1 MPKKEK
7 VWTVG
12 NKGPTGP
19 WVWHVWVKGSRK
31 PLRMVAFDQQHI
43 KDQLEG
49 QQMVKAKRLPEEK
62 DDFGSMPLG
71 PKGSVINRPASGMA
85 SNSALKIVSF
95 RITAPL
101 FLIYDRDR
109 ATFSDPLQVP
119 HQKTQNAGFQSIPA
133 QRKCGKTP
141 P

>member
-7 VWTVG
+7 VWIIG

-19 WVWHVWVKGSRK
+19 WVWHVWVKGGRK

-49 QQMVKAKRLPEEK
+49 RQMVKAKRLPEEK

-71 PKGSVINRPASGMA
+71 PKGSVINRPAEYDKGFKILREWVDE
-85 SNSALKIVSF
+85 NGGPPEEIRVKLRELFIQYDVEPTKTTKYSAKKKKRHKI
-95 RITAPL
+95 
-101 FLIYDRDR
+101 
-109 ATFSDPLQVP
+109 
-119 HQKTQNAGFQSIPA
+119 
-133 QRKCGKTP
+133 
-141 P
+141 